1 MMHGS
6 QPNPCVPGAVGALYY
21 SPTLAEAGL
30 ELSIVIPTRCRPGR
44 LRACLASLAQQ
55 DGLPPAL
62 EVIVVVDGP
71 DATTEQMLAAL
82 ELPFPLRVVV
92 QEHARQAAAR
102 NRGAEEARGLYL
114 LFLDDDVVAA
124 ERLVAAHL
132 RALRAEEGVVAM
144 GRIDKV
150 LREGAPRWARAR
162 QDVWRRHYERLAAGR
177 APLFTDCYGA
187 NLSLARES
195 FLGVG
200 GFATDLVVEHDVEL
214 GYRLERAGMH
224 LVHVP
229 DAVVREDDRD
239 TLRRFVADGRR
250 RGVVGVLLW
259 ERHPELLPRL
269 RLGGAGELARRWIA
283 LRKVALALRVPP
295 GLLAIGA
302 KFAPSDSFASAWLSF
317 LFSYCYSRGV
327 RASVDGD
334 TWRRLKR
341 GTAILMYHAIGRPG
355 ERASR
360 YVLPASRLRRQLAWL
375 DLWRYNVIGLEELV
389 QARIEH
395 RLPPPRSVVLTFDDG
410 YADNVEL
417 ALPALERRGFAATL
431 FLVSAAGRRV
441 GWAREAELDGR
452 ALMTPAD
459 ARNITGRLA
468 FGGHSRTHPRLPRLA
483 PAELQREIQGCKSE
497 LEAALA
503 TPVPMFAYPFG
514 ETNPDVEAAVRDA
527 GYLAACG
534 VNSGR
539 NRPTCD
545 LFALRRFEVRGTDSL
560 LRFALT
566 LWLGD
571 LRALRRRDRAT

>member
-1 MMHGS
+1 MTFPDNGEHD
-6 QPNPCVPGAVGALYY
+6 
-21 SPTLAEAGL
+21 L
-30 ELSIVIPTRCRPGR
+30 ELSIVIPTRNRPEM
-44 LRACLASLAQQ
+44 LRRCIASLVEQTEPAE
-55 DGLPPAL
+55 GLEL
-62 EVIVVVDGP
+62 VVVVDGSDP
-71 DATTEQMLAAL
+71 STERMLRSL
-82 ELPFPLRVVV
+82 RLPFPVRGIV
-92 QEHARQAAAR
+92 QVRAWQAAAR
-102 NRGAEEARGLYL
+102 NRGAAAARGGLL
-114 LFLDDDVVAA
+114 LFLDDGVVAA

-132 RALRAEEGVVAM
+132 RALRAEKEVVAM

-162 QDVWRRHYERLAAGR
+162 QDLWRRHYERLAAGR
-177 APLFTDCYGA
+177 APRFTDCYGA

-195 FLGVG
+195 FFGVG
-200 GFATDLVVEHDVEL
+200 GFATDLEVEHAVEL
-214 GYRLERAGMH
+214 GYRLARAGMH

-239 TLRRFVADGRR
+239 TLGRFLADGRR
-250 RGVVGVLLW
+250 GGVVGVRLW
-259 ERHPELLPRL
+259 ERHPELLPHL
-269 RLGGAGELARRWIA
+269 PLGGAEELPRRWIA

-295 GLLAIGA
+295 GLLAMGA
-302 KFAPSDSFASAWLSF
+302 KFAPSDSFAGGWLSF

-327 RASVDGD
+327 RASVDKD

-360 YVLPASRLRRQLAWL
+360 FVLPASRLRRQLAWL

-389 QARIEH
+389 QARIEY

-410 YADNVEL
+410 YADNIEL
-417 ALPALERRGFAATL
+417 ALPALERRGFGATL

-441 GWAREAELDGR
+441 GWAREPELDGR
-452 ALMTPAD
+452 ALVIPTD
-459 ARNITGRLA
+459 ARNVTGRIR
-468 FGGHSRTHPRLPRLA
+468 FGGHSRTHPRLPSLA
-483 PAELQREIQGCKSE
+483 PAELEREIRGCKGE

-503 TPVPMFAYPFG
+503 MPVSMFAYPFG
-514 ETNPDVEAAVRDA
+514 ERTPDVEAAVRDA
-527 GYLAACG
+527 GFLAACG
-534 VNSGR
+534 VDSGR

-545 LFALRRFEVRGTDSL
+545 LFALRRFEVHGTDSL

-571 LRALRRRDRAT
+571 LRAFRRRDRAT